1 MDQLI
6 GLISFMCFRVPEHLV
21 KSITWQT
28 LQAVNFCHKQNV
40 SGGLA
45 ALLHVVKS
53 SACFWIPPVSSL
65 LQLPARCL
73 LYDSFSFFFFNKN
86 SFPLADQQL
95 MYHLDTTNAAR
106 PAFNRAA
113 WRAESAVCLFLLCTH
128 KSHFTI
134 DTANLLSLIFLSLQC
149 IHRDVKPENIL
160 ITKHQVIKLCD
171 FGFARILSKFWG
183 FYSPAP
189 PSGHCVQMCSSWK
202 V

>member
-1 MDQLI
+1 MLALSLIDQLI
-6 GLISFMCFRVPEHLV
+6 GLISFMCFSVPEHLV

-65 LQLPARCL
+65 LQLPASRL
-73 LYDSFSFFFFNKN
+73 LYDSFSFLFFFNKN

-113 WRAESAVCLFLLCTH
+113 WRAESAVCLFSLCTH
-128 KSHFTI
+128 T
-134 DTANLLSLIFLSLQC
+134 SLISPSTLRTRFHWLFCPCSAFTETSNP
-149 IHRDVKPENIL
+149 KTFSSPN
-160 ITKHQVIKLCD
+160 TKSSSSVTLD
-171 FGFARILSKFWG
+171 SPGFSV
-183 FYSPAP
+183 S
-189 PSGHCVQMCSSWK
+189 
-202 V
+202 